1 MIWIVSAGI
10 DENVEE
16 RRARLQFIKEVSG
29 DKYISWEKK
38 HGISPRGF
46 FEYYQCATKDGIN
59 GTFITAHNNIV
70 AILCGQS
77 NVTQGE
83 LVVANTCKIVAG
95 FEQFVLQ
102 LLQRQNVSAQL
113 YYAKQDKEVVR
124 GTEYDTNTA
133 SYIGNFGFKTSKS
146 ERILYRN
153 KENGL
158 VEAIKKAFDYIINED
173 EINEKSI

>member
-16 RRARLQFIKEVSG
+16 RRARLQYIKAVSG
-29 DKYISWEKK
+29 DKYVSWEKK
-38 HGISPRGF
+38 QGMSPKGF
-46 FEYYQCATKDGIN
+46 FEYYQCITKDGIN

-70 AILCGQS
+70 AILCGQW
-77 NVTQGE
+77 NVAQSE
-83 LVVANTCKIVAG
+83 FVVANTCKIVAG

-113 YYAKQDKEVVR
+113 YYAKQEKEEIH
-124 GTEYDTNTA
+124 GAEYDINTA
-133 SYIGNFGFKTSKS
+133 RYIGNFGFKTSKS

-153 KENGL
+153 KEKGL
-158 VEAIKKAFDYIINED
+158 VEAIKKAFDYTID
-173 EINEKSI
+173 ESTAKKD